1 MWQFRV
7 SCEMSCKEVVMLKRS
22 HVCSLICVLML
33 GLNVSVVPAGQSTVT
48 TNQSLQI
55 NTNQSRWTVMAY
67 LDGDNE
73 LEGYAIAKFMSMSQV
88 GSSSNV
94 TLLAQL
100 DRIPEFNS
108 SYGNWNDTKRFL
120 ITQGMTPIPTNAVQD
135 LGEQD
140 MGNLTTLTSFI
151 RWGVENYTADHYF
164 LILFDHGQGAV
175 GTVGTGAVGVSGQL
189 AAPPEGVDYANAPP
203 RGLMYDH
210 GDFLTTPE
218 LGRALD
224 AARVKIDVLY
234 IDGCYMA
241 GLEVAYQ
248 IAEYVDVMVGYEGQG
263 HGDLKDQVYDKFL
276 ASLVSN
282 SSMTSTDIGVQVVT
296 DFASIWSYGSYLVTC
311 SAVDLTKLN
320 STGLV
325 TATDN
330 FATRLKALYTQN
342 LTQIQTARNET
353 ESYGDQLNPYMQYSN
368 SYADLYDFADR
379 IYNSVLDS
387 NLQLAASEVK
397 SSLTATVISSRQ
409 YNYPHA
415 HGLSVYFPENM
426 SEWNWHRAYYLN
438 CSFAIDTD
446 WDEWL
451 DSYYVSGITITSNPQ
466 GSGYVTVDD
475 VAVTTPYTHAWV
487 FGSTH
492 RIAAVSSVSCGTG
505 CQYFF
510 TGWSDGGAQS
520 HTITVPSR
528 PTTYTATFQK
538 EVTPIFNSAVRGLGG
553 GIFYGQDVMGTWT
566 GWTALPGFTAGSPG
580 AVQCGGQLY
589 FMVEGTGNTAGNG
602 IFFGSVGTGSGLFS
616 GWTQVP
622 GATPSGPGLA
632 ADSSGNLY
640 AAVTGTSG
648 GIFLNTYSGG
658 VWQGWIQLPGATSDG
673 PAVAVTASTIYLAVR
688 GMNSNGIYFGWI
700 TRSTMTF
707 QGWFPV
713 AGATPGKPGLAA
725 VSDTEVYMTVQ
736 GMSNGVYLNMWNGA
750 SWAGWTTPAG
760 GATPSGPSVL
770 VSNGKVYLMVRG
782 MDNSIYWSSGT
793 WGGSWSTWTQ
803 IPAGTVS
810 SPTLA

>member
-1 MWQFRV
+1 
-7 SCEMSCKEVVMLKRS
+7 
-22 HVCSLICVLML
+22 
-33 GLNVSVVPAGQSTVT
+33 
-48 TNQSLQI
+48 
-55 NTNQSRWTVMAY
+55 MAY

-73 LEGYAIAKFMSMSQV
+73 LEDYAIAKFVSMSQV

-100 DRIPEFNS
+100 DRIPEFDS

-120 ITQGMTPIPTNAVQD
+120 ITQGMTPTPENATQD
-135 LGEQD
+135 LGELD
-140 MGNLTTLTSFI
+140 MGDPNTLTSFI
-151 RWGVENYTADHYF
+151 QWGVENYPADHYF

-218 LGRALD
+218 LAQALK
-224 AARVKIDVLY
+224 AAGVTIDILF

-248 IAEYVDVMVGYEGQG
+248 IAAYADVMVGYEGQG
-263 HGDLKDQVYDKFL
+263 HGALKDPVYHNFL

-282 SSMTSTDIGVQVVT
+282 SSMTSTDIGRQVVAE
-296 DFASIWSYGSYLVTC
+296 FASNWSYDSYLVTC
-311 SAVDLTKLN
+311 SAIDLTKLR
-320 STGLV
+320 STALV

-330 FATRLKALYTQN
+330 FATELKALYTQYS
-342 LTQIQTARNET
+342 TKVQTARNET
-353 ESYGDQLNPYMQYSN
+353 ESYGDQLTPYVQYYNP
-368 SYADLYDFADR
+368 YADLYDFADR
-379 IYNSVLDS
+379 IYNLVPDS
-387 NLQLAASEVK
+387 SLKWAASEVK
-397 SSLTATVISSRQ
+397 SNLTATVILSRQ
-409 YNYPHA
+409 YNYPNA
-415 HGLSVYFPENM
+415 HGLSVYFPMNM

-451 DSYYVSGITITSNPQ
+451 GAYYVSTITSSPT
-466 GSGYVTVDD
+466 GSGYVTVDG
-475 VAVTTPYTHAWV
+475 VAVKTPYTCPWV
-487 FGSTH
+487 IGSTH
-492 RIAAVSSVSCGTG
+492 TIAAVSPVGCGTG
-505 CQYFF
+505 CQYVF

-520 HTITVPSR
+520 HIVTVPST

-538 EVTPIFNSAVRGLGG
+538 QVTQIVYSVVRGLDG
-553 GIFYGQDVMGTWT
+553 GIFYGQDVVGTWA
-566 GWTALPGFTAGSPG
+566 GWTQLPGVAAGSPG
-580 AVQCGGQLY
+580 AVQCGDQLY
-589 FMVEGTGNTAGNG
+589 LMVQGTSNG
-602 IFFGSVGTGSGLFS
+602 IYFGSVSTGSGVFS

-622 GATPSGPGLA
+622 GATPFGPGLA
-632 ADSSGNLY
+632 ADSTCNLFM
-640 AAVTGTSG
+640 AVRGTSG
-648 GIFLNTYSGG
+648 GIYLNTYSGG
-658 VWQGWIQLPGATSDG
+658 VWNGWIQLPGATSDG

-688 GMNSNGIYFGWI
+688 GASNNGIYFGWI